1 MEQTLKLR
9 IESQAELVRSMKAGT
24 VYNVATTMTMSTP
37 NLPNYIPML
46 REGEQG
52 GGWHCCGGAACVEAR
67 V

>member
-24 VYNVATTMTMSTP
+24 VYNMATTMSTP
-37 NLPNYIPML
+37 SLPNSIPML

-52 GGWHCCGGAACVEAR
+52 GGWHCCGGAACAEAG